1 MLILTHYSMK
11 KLIFLLNIL
20 LINFCA
26 SAQYLD
32 KDFNDLSLTSGGW
45 TTQIIIDTTN
55 WFVSSFGGDDFV
67 KASNYSNSQNVP
79 SNMWLIS
86 PGIDLSSASQP
97 MLSFE
102 TIMKYQGAALV
113 LHISTDYDG
122 TSNPTQQGTW
132 TDITNLA
139 TWDVDNTAWGPWTPS
154 GDVDLSSYIS
164 STTYIAYEY
173 LGSANSGST
182 WEIDNIKITEGSAPP
197 PPPPGID
204 SVSIYDIQFNNNSN
218 GASNYESSQVYT
230 GGIVYALRDDSSF
243 YITSGSG
250 PWSGVYVYSNDYL
263 LSEGDSV
270 TLTAEVVEFYELTEL
285 KNVTNLQVVNSGN
298 TPITNNCSTGAASS
312 EEFEGCLI
320 EVTNANCNND
330 NAGFGEWI
338 VNDGTGDVVVDD
350 LFYAFVPNLNTNY
363 NVKGAVT
370 YSYGAFKLLPRNSGD
385 VSVFVSVEENKDAIL
400 KIFPNP
406 LNQTYLNINI
416 NTNNTLSLF
425 DLSGKL
431 IKTFDLKS
439 GNNSLNLEF
448 LNKGLY
454 MVECNSKTYTI
465 AKI

>member
-1 MLILTHYSMK
+1 MK
-11 KLIFLLNIL
+11 KLILILNII
-20 LINFCA
+20 LINYCA
-26 SAQYLD
+26 SGQYLD

-55 WFVSSFGGDDFV
+55 WFVSSFGGDDFA
-67 KASNYSNSQNVP
+67 KASNYSNSQNFP

-102 TIMKYQGAALV
+102 TIMKYQGPALI
-113 LHISTDYDG
+113 LHVSTDYDG

-132 TDITNLA
+132 TDITALA
-139 TWDVDNTAWGPWTPS
+139 TWDVDNTGWGPWTPS

-197 PPPPGID
+197 PPPPGVD

-218 GASNYESSQVYT
+218 GASNYEGSQVYT
-230 GGIVYALRDDSSF
+230 GGIVYAVRDDSSF
-243 YITSGSG
+243 YLASGSG
-250 PWSGVYVYSNDYL
+250 AWTGVYVYSNDYL

-270 TLTAEVVEFYELTEL
+270 TLTGEVDEYYELTEI
-285 KNVTNLQVVNSGN
+285 KNVTNLIVVSSGN
-298 TPITNNCSTGAASS
+298 TPITNSCSTGAASS

-320 EVTNANCNND
+320 EVINANCNND

-338 VNDGTGDVVVDD
+338 VNDGTGDVIIDD
-350 LFYAFVPNLNTNY
+350 FFYVFVPNLNTNY

-370 YSYGAFKLLPRNSGD
+370 YSYGAYKLLPRNSND
-385 VSVFVSVEENKDAIL
+385 VSVFVSVLENKNEVL
-400 KIFPNP
+400 KLYPNP
-406 LNQTYLNINI
+406 LNQTNLNITI
-416 NTNNTLSLF
+416 ENNSIVNLF
-425 DLSGKL
+425 DLSGQL
-431 IKTFDLKS
+431 IKTYQLKS
-439 GNNSLNLEF
+439 GNNSLNLDF
-448 LNKGLY
+448 LKKGLY
-454 MVECNSKTYTI
+454 MIKCNSKTYTV
-465 AKI
+465 AKT